1 MDRSEVYEVID
12 TERDFQNEMTLR
24 DDRPDMIKELHVGDT
39 LSAIQ
44 YNLDLA
50 RKNWYHGA
58 EPHEG
63 AMEYLRKVSG
73 LCVQAGEKYGMP
85 KRGPYISP
93 SDVGM

>member
-50 RKNWYHGA
+50 RKAWYHGS

-63 AMEYLRKVSG
+63 AMEYLRKIAG
-73 LCVQAGEKYGMP
+73 LCVQAGENYEMP
-85 KRGPYISP
+85 LRHPYISP